1 MKELEKNNL
10 LGKIA
15 YEIAFIAY
23 LEGVKKSSTNSG
35 LTNSEVDTLEKE
47 FQQKIWF
54 KVQILSVNKIN
65 DETLFKMSD
74 ETLKLYFG

>member
-1 MKELEKNNL
+1 MKQNKNL
-10 LGKIA
+10 LGEIA
-15 YEIAFIAY
+15 YQIALLSF
-23 LEGVKKSSTNSG
+23 LEGVKVSEETN
-35 LTNSEVDTLEKE
+35 LETLKKKFQEV
-47 FQQKIWF
+47 WF

>member
-1 MKELEKNNL
+1 MKKENNL

-23 LEGVKKSSTNSG
+23 LEGVIKGSANEV
-35 LTNSEVDTLEKE
+35 LTNSEIDTLEKE

-65 DETLFKMSD
+65 DETISKTSD
-74 ETLKLYFG
+74 EILKIYFG

>member
-1 MKELEKNNL
+1 MKDLENNL

-15 YEIAFIAY
+15 YEMAFIAY
-23 LEGVKKSSTNSG
+23 LEGVKKSSTNSD
-35 LTNSEVDTLEKE
+35 LTNSEVDNLEKE

-65 DETLFKMSD
+65 DETISETSD
-74 ETLKLYFG
+74 EILKLYFG

>member
-1 MKELEKNNL
+1 MKELENNL

-15 YEIAFIAY
+15 YEMAFIAY
-23 LEGVKKSSTNSG
+23 LEGVVKGSTNSG
-35 LTNSEVDTLEKE
+35 LTNSEIDTLEKE

-65 DETLFKMSD
+65 DETISETSD
-74 ETLKLYFG
+74 EILKIYFG

>member
-1 MKELEKNNL
+1 MKELENNL

-15 YEIAFIAY
+15 YEMAFIAY
-23 LEGVKKSSTNSG
+23 LEGVKV
-35 LTNSEVDTLEKE
+35 SEEANNNNLETLEEK
-47 FQQKIWF
+47 FQKVWF

>member
-1 MKELEKNNL
+1 MKELENNL

-15 YEIAFIAY
+15 YEMAFIAY
-23 LEGVKKSSTNSG
+23 LEGVVKGSTNSG
-35 LTNSEVDTLEKE
+35 LTNSEIDILEKE

-65 DETLFKMSD
+65 DETISKTSD
-74 ETLKLYFG
+74 EILKIYFG